1 MTEAQWP
8 ENDMRQRIATL
19 EAENTLVKE
28 DFDRLQREK
37 KHIAIELAALKGRIM
52 EWPKYDV
59 DHIDFRDDGETMSGN
74 SALADAHDERN
85 KWMNRAHD
93 TEVVLT
99 ELKARNVIIYGALRW
114 MCAHYEHPIDDAIVH
129 GDIARAEEGGGT

>member
-37 KHIAIELAALKGRIM
+37 KHIAIELAALKGMLRLTW
-52 EWPKYDV
+52 ELY
-59 DHIDFRDDGETMSGN
+59 RGTGQ
-74 SALADAHDERN
+74 
-85 KWMNRAHD
+85 D
-93 TEVVLT
+93 TIPWEYEEFVS
-99 ELKARNVIIYGALRW
+99 NLR
-114 MCAHYEHPIDDAIVH
+114 
-129 GDIARAEEGGGT
+129 ARAEEGSGDD